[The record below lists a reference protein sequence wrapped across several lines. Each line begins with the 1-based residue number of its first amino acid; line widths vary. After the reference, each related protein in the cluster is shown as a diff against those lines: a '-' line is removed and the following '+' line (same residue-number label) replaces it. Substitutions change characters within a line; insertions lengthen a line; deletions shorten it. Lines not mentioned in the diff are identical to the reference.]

1 MRLPLFIATL
11 LLGLFAGCATNPP
24 SAARPAQP
32 VASPATTKA
41 SLLAEQRRLA
51 ALFQGTA
58 VVVVAQPDGSL
69 RIEVPLRLCFDS
81 GRAEVKPTLATVLDR
96 LASSQRRETTRLL
109 VTAPTDP
116 AAKALLLATERAV
129 ATRDYLV
136 ERGVDAMRF
145 SISAVARG
153 SVVKIVVATAASP
166 LSRAGGTG
174 PSERSTG

>member
-11 LLGLFAGCATNPP
+11 LLGLFAGCATSPP
-24 SAARPAQP
+24 PVARPEPA
-32 VASPATTKA
+32 ASPATTKA

-51 ALFQGTA
+51 ALFRGTA
-58 VVVVAQPDGSL
+58 VAVVAQPDGSL
-69 RIEVPLRLCFDS
+69 RVEVPLRLCFDS
-81 GRAEVKPTLATVLDR
+81 GSAAVKPTLATVLDH
-96 LASSQRRETTRLL
+96 LASSQRSEATRLV

-116 AAKALLLATERAV
+116 AAKALLLATERA
-129 ATRDYLV
+129 AAARDYMV

>member
-11 LLGLFAGCATNPP
+11 LLGLFAGCATDQT
-24 SAARPAQP
+24 SAARSRSA
-32 VASPATTKA
+32 ASPTTTKA

-51 ALFQGTA
+51 ASFRGTA
-58 VVVVAQPDGSL
+58 VAVIAQPDGSL
-69 RIEVPLRLCFDS
+69 RVEVPLRLCFDS

-96 LASSQRRETTRLL
+96 LASSQRSEATRLV

-129 ATRDYLV
+129 AARDYMV
-136 ERGVDAMRF
+136 ERGVDATRF

>member
-24 SAARPAQP
+24 AAARPGSA
-32 VASPATTKA
+32 ASPATTKA

-51 ALFQGTA
+51 ALFRGTGVA
-58 VVVVAQPDGSL
+58 VVAQPDGSL
-69 RIEVPLRLCFDS
+69 RVDVPLRLCFDS
-81 GRAEVKPTLATVLDR
+81 GRAEVKPTLASVLDR
-96 LASSQRRETTRLL
+96 LASSQRNEATRLL

-129 ATRDYLV
+129 AARDYLV
-136 ERGVDAMRF
+136 ERGLDATRF

-153 SVVKIVVATAASP
+153 SVVKIIVATAASP

>member
-24 SAARPAQP
+24 AAVRPGPA
-32 VASPATTKA
+32 ASPATTKA

-51 ALFQGTA
+51 ALFRGTGVA
-58 VVVVAQPDGSL
+58 VVAQPDGSL
-69 RIEVPLRLCFDS
+69 RVDVPLRLCFDS
-81 GRAEVKPTLATVLDR
+81 GRAEVKPTLASVLDR
-96 LASSQRRETTRLL
+96 LASSQRNEATRLL

-129 ATRDYLV
+129 AARDYLV
-136 ERGVDAMRF
+136 ERGLDATRF

-153 SVVKIVVATAASP
+153 SVVKIIVATAASP

>member
-11 LLGLFAGCATNPP
+11 LLGLLAGCATDP
-24 SAARPAQP
+24 AARPGFAA
-32 VASPATTKA
+32 ASPATTKA

-51 ALFQGTA
+51 ALFRGTPVA
-58 VVVVAQPDGSL
+58 VVAQPDGSL

-96 LASSQRRETTRLL
+96 LASSQRSETTRLV

-129 ATRDYLV
+129 AARDYMV
-136 ERGVDAMRF
+136 ERGVDATRF

-166 LSRAGGTG
+166 VSRTGGTG
-174 PSERSTG
+174 PSERATG